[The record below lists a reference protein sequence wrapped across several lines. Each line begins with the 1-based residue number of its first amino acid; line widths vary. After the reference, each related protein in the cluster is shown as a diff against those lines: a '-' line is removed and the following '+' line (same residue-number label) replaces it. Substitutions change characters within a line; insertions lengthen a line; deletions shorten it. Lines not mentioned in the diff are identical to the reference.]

1 MRSKGQDPCQ
11 LSSLMLYK
19 KLMKRGE
26 QKYLRHKRGRQK
38 TKRKG

>member
-19 KLMKRGE
+19 KTNEKRRTE
-26 QKYLRHKRGRQK
+26 ISVPQAQK
-38 TKRKG
+38 TEKTKG